1 MKHFFTLLL
10 ILACLATTAQ
20 DIDSLQS
27 KTLKP
32 AAMQADFKYL
42 RRLLEETHPGLYRYN
57 TKEQMNQR
65 IDSVYGLLNTE
76 MKFYD
81 YYRLLASFIGDIRCA
96 HTTVVPCKNWVG
108 YLDRN
113 AKFFPFFLYPAE
125 NKMYVLFNFTS
136 NEDIKPGFEVVAIN
150 GRSMGDIKKI
160 MKHSFPKDGYNE
172 SSGNAVLQGN
182 NFTFFYYLYVD
193 QSESFNITF
202 KKLSGDT
209 VSYVFPADKAF
220 FLKRWLKK
228 NSVNKQ
234 MLKFYNTKPPKHPWR
249 LAFPKDLD
257 ATAWLRFD
265 VFGGVGPNNTEDEAR
280 LALKEFMDKSLTEI
294 ANKKCTN
301 LIIEVTGNG
310 GGWDTQGVEL
320 FTYLMKTDSPV
331 RYFRRQFSL
340 TDSSEFYKFLD
351 LSPEQLQA
359 ARAGLKREPDGT
371 FSQMENLNPDMRLQY
386 PKPNRFKGNVYIL
399 MNGQSG
405 STTAEFLAV
414 AKYNKVGIFIGE
426 ESGGAYEGGNG
437 GNFIHLELP
446 STKIEVGVPIVT
458 GETNVDIPKQKGRG
472 TMPDY
477 FISYTMEE
485 ILKNTAKDKW
495 NNLLKELINKKK

>member
-1 MKHFFTLLL
+1 MKHFFTLLF
-10 ILACLATTAQ
+10 IAVCFTVNAQ
-20 DIDSLQS
+20 VTDSLQ
-27 KTLKP
+27 TQILQP

-57 TKEQMNQR
+57 TKEQMSR
-65 IDSVYGLLNTE
+65 RMDSVYGLLNTE

-96 HTTVVPCKNWVG
+96 HTTTTPFKDWQG
-108 YLDRN
+108 YLSRN
-113 AKFFPFFLYPAE
+113 AKMLPFFMYPIQ
-125 NKMYVLFNFTS
+125 NKMYVLFNGTS
-136 NEDIKPGFEVVAIN
+136 STNILPGFELLTIN
-150 GRSMGDIKKI
+150 RKSMEEIKKI
-160 MKHSFPKDGYNE
+160 MWRCFPGDGFIQT
-172 SSGNAVLQGN
+172 SKNAVLTGI
-182 NFTFFYYLYVD
+182 TFMWFYYMYVEQTEQFD
-193 QSESFNITF
+193 LTF
-202 KKLSGDT
+202 KSLSGDT
-209 VSYVFPADKAF
+209 VKVNVSAQKFKPI
-220 FLKRWLKK
+220 LKWFK
-228 NSVNKQ
+228 NNTVNEQ
-234 MLKFYNTKPPKHPWR
+234 MLKYYNPKKPKQPWR
-249 LAFPKDLD
+249 LSFPKDLE
-257 ATAWLRFD
+257 ATALLRFD

-280 LALKEFMDKSLTEI
+280 LALREFMDKSLAEI
-294 ANKKCTN
+294 TNKKCTN
-301 LIIEVTGNG
+301 LIIDVTGNG

-331 RYFRRQFSL
+331 RFFRRQFAL

-351 LSPEQLQA
+351 LSLEQLQA
-359 ARAGLKREPDGT
+359 ARAGLKREADGT
-371 FSQMENLNPDMRLQY
+371 FSEMENLNPDMRLQY

-446 STKIEVGVPIVT
+446 NTKIEIGTPVVS

-477 FISYTMEE
+477 FIS
-485 ILKNTAKDKW
+485 NTIEQLLTNTLNDKA
-495 NNLLKELINKKK
+495 NTLLKELINKKN